1 MIVVKASIIKSLNER
16 QDKKQLEYF
25 KKELTKVLEQAEKR
39 ENNAISKAI
48 EDYDN
53 SMAKTFLNEYG
64 IEKARG
70 YGIGTVREWKGE
82 KFRKIAPGKWRKIY
96 ESNTRGAKQSIGIIK
111 KKIMNAKTT
120 DELLQIVMEN
130 TNRFMDANGKLLP
143 IVEELKKAVNESKGK
158 LNEGKPST
166 QEQIDKFKKEN
177 GKSEEEQ
184 YNDEI
189 SVIDAA
195 YNKLVHVDINKNDYE
210 NMKTVYDEANELY
223 KEITKNMREADDN
236 GDRSKVWMYERLKD
250 RLHSVL
256 SRVQWRYNEVE
267 QNHTKA
273 KFFEGI
279 ENEKDFK
286 RTDIPESED
295 EAIAKFEKK
304 INDFVNEHKKNV
316 WSINTDLINLIK
328 NETNKKAAQ
337 RWCILSNVSNYD
349 ELLKEVEHKINVA
362 IGREKEEKA
371 QAAKKA
377 RNEKIKKINQQ
388 NEQKTYTDEEINK
401 ALEGINSL
409 IAERDR
415 LKEQLKEAID
425 KENDARKRYDIGIR
439 NRDENRHA
447 IWDEVL
453 DYRKQ
458 VNKLAEERDSFEKK
472 LDNFM
477 DPIAYYYLNNYK
489 YHKDESINECKTVA
503 EVENLIKSK
512 DWYSGD
518 GMSRLS
524 LDKMSISAAKEVF
537 KCMERIFAIFPEQK
551 GSNVSLKMNYA
562 NSNTWACA
570 SKQNGITFN
579 SKYYSNYDELR
590 ADYDKTE
597 GNFHPMGTS
606 AEDIVFHEYFHV
618 MTAGNGFS
626 LAKRIKQNVT
636 KRLKM
641 RGSKGGPKQDDIIK
655 YGVSEYA
662 TKNADEFGAECFCQA
677 LGAENPTAFAIEVF
691 KETLKYKKYMRG
703 MV

>member
-1 MIVVKASIIKSLNER
+1 
-16 QDKKQLEYF
+16 
-25 KKELTKVLEQAEKR
+25 
-39 ENNAISKAI
+39 
-48 EDYDN
+48 
-53 SMAKTFLNEYG
+53 
-64 IEKARG
+64 
-70 YGIGTVREWKGE
+70 
-82 KFRKIAPGKWRKIY
+82 
-96 ESNTRGAKQSIGIIK
+96 
-111 KKIMNAKTT
+111 
-120 DELLQIVMEN
+120 
-130 TNRFMDANGKLLP
+130 
-143 IVEELKKAVNESKGK
+143 
-158 LNEGKPST
+158 
-166 QEQIDKFKKEN
+166 
-177 GKSEEEQ
+177 
-184 YNDEI
+184 
-189 SVIDAA
+189 
-195 YNKLVHVDINKNDYE
+195 
-210 NMKTVYDEANELY
+210 MKTVYDKANELY
-223 KEITKNMREADDN
+223 KEITKNLREAE
-236 GDRSKVWMYERLKD
+236 GDQEWPNWKKVGMYERLKE
-250 RLHSVL
+250 RLHPIL
-256 SRVQWRYNEVE
+256 SRIQWRYNETE
-267 QNHTKA
+267 QNHIKNQ
-273 KFFEGI
+273 FFEGI

-286 RTDIPESED
+286 RTDIPDSED
-295 EAIAKFEKK
+295 NQLITFTNEM
-304 INDFVNEHKKNV
+304 NDFIKDHTKFT
-316 WSINTDLINLIK
+316 WSVNTDLITLLRNVK
-328 NETNKKAAQ
+328 DKKAAQ
-337 RWCILSNVSNYD
+337 RWCVINGILNYD
-349 ELLKEVEHKINVA
+349 ELEIEVKHRIISERN
-362 IGREKEEKA
+362 REYEEKERVKTQE
-371 QAAKKA
+371 

-388 NEQKTYTDEEINK
+388 NAQKTYTDEEINK
-401 ALEGINSL
+401 ALEGVNSL
-409 IAERDR
+409 MAEREQ
-415 LKEQLKEAID
+415 LKEQLKDAIN
-425 KENDARKRYDIGIR
+425 KETDARKRYDIALR
-439 NRDENRHA
+439 NREENRHT

-458 VNKLAEERDSFEKK
+458 VNKLAEERDNFEKK

-477 DPIAYYYLNNYK
+477 DPITYYYLNNYK

-512 DWYSGD
+512 DWYSED